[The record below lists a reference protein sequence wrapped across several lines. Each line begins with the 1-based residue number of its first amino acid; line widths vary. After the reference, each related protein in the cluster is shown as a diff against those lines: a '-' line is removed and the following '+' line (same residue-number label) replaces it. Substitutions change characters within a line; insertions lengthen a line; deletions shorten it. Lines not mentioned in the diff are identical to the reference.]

1 MIRATIHMTLGVL
14 VMVSAMGMTVN
25 MHFCRDRLYDAA
37 LFSPATSCCET
48 GEHRTAQCHETE
60 VPDMDHCNHT
70 TIQIDREE
78 DLFFSVFSFAPV
90 LNWNIEIPKYSTLKA
105 PVLSGEG
112 KIIRSERY
120 KHPPSGKQDIHS
132 RIQSYLI

>member
-1 MIRATIHMTLGVL
+1 MIRATIHTALAAL
-14 VMVSAMGMTVN
+14 VMVSATGVTVD
-25 MHFCRDRLYDAA
+25 MHFCQDRVYDAA

-48 GEHRTAQCHETE
+48 GEHRAAHCHEAE
-60 VPDMDHCNHT
+60 VTGMDHCDHD
-70 TIQIDREE
+70 TIHLDREE
-78 DLFFSVFSFAPV
+78 DLFFSAFSFAPV
-90 LNWNIEIPKYSTLKA
+90 FGWHKEIPQYSVLKT

-112 KIIRSERY
+112 KTMPAERY